1 MPNGKIQPEF
11 VTRLQEVGAWLAKN
25 GESIYGT
32 RGGPIA
38 PHTWGA
44 TTRKGDRVYVHVL
57 DSPDTALLLP
67 PLPSAVR
74 SAKLLNG
81 GRAVEFKTGDFGTVL
96 TLPRDAIDPI
106 DTIVVLELEPKA
118 AR

>member
-25 GESIYGT
+25 GEAVYGT

-38 PHTWGA
+38 PHPWGA
-44 TTRKGDRVYVHVL
+44 TTMKGNRVYVHVL
-57 DSPDTALLLP
+57 DLPDQALLLSA
-67 PLPSAVR
+67 LPSAVR
-74 SAKLLNG
+74 SARLLDG
-81 GRAVEFKTGDFGTVL
+81 GKAVEFKTTDSGVIL
-96 TLPRDAIDPI
+96 TLPTAARDPI